1 MLGCLE
7 VDIKVLD
14 VDMENAGFD
23 NYRKVL
29 GDDKNTNSVLV
40 MI

>member
-1 MLGCLE
+1 MLGGLE
-7 VDIKVLD
+7 EDIKVLD